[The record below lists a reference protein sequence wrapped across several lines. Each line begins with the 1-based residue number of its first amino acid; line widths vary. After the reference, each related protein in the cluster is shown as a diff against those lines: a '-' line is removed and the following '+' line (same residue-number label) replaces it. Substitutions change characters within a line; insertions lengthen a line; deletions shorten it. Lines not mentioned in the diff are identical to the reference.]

1 MAPLRKPVKLT
12 VPKRSSE
19 EVYYTRKL
27 AQIWHESPMFHEALR
42 NAKVAVN
49 QYKCAKC
56 QNIFKLREVEV
67 DHIVPKVDPAVGWVS
82 CEEFAK
88 RLNCPAS
95 GLQVLCED
103 NCHKNKTANE
113 NKERT
118 RA

>member
-1 MAPLRKPVKLT
+1 MSPLRKTPKLS
-12 VPKRSSE
+12 VPKRSKE

-56 QNIFKLREVEV
+56 QKIFKLREVEV
-67 DHIVPKVDPAVGWVS
+67 DHINPKVDPAVGWVS
-82 CEEFAK
+82 CAVYAS
-88 RLNCPAS
+88 RLNCPAVE
-95 GLQVLCED
+95 LQVLCED
-103 NCHKNKTANE
+103 TCHRNKTANE

-118 RA
+118 HA